1 VWYWLAFFWQQGGS
15 LFNAQQNAAT
25 FNSDAGVAATEQWRD
40 MVWKHKILSLS
51 SGFNDFKV
59 GNAAMELNSTS
70 VLGGYRDDMGNANI
84 GIAPLPPGK
93 VPATVSGGGNLAII
107 KGCKDPQAA
116 WAFLNWFGS
125 TETNRRWCLATG
137 ALPTRKSV
145 LYSKEFQD
153 FLTTD
158 PKGDVMMDGLAFT
171 YIRPNIPEYGD
182 ASLFIARAV
191 EEAVFD
197 NKDPRPLLDR
207 AKQETDRLFK

>member
-1 VWYWLAFFWQQGGS
+1 
-15 LFNAQQNAAT
+15 
-25 FNSDAGVAATEQWRD
+25 
-40 MVWKHKILSLS
+40 M
-51 SGFNDFKV
+51 
-59 GNAAMELNSTS
+59 
-70 VLGGYRDDMGNANI
+70 
-84 GIAPLPPGK
+84 
-93 VPATVSGGGNLAII
+93 
-107 KGCKDPQAA
+107 
-116 WAFLNWFGS
+116 
-125 TETNRRWCLATG
+125 
-137 ALPTRKSV
+137 